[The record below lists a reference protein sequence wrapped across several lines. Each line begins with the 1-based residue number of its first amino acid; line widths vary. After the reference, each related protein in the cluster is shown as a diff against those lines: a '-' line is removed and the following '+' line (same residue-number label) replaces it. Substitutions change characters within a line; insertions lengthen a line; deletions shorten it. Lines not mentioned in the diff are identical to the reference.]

1 MNTLRDIFTR
11 IIILGIEIMGG
22 RKYGDFF
29 EKSPNFV
36 PRIKLAHF
44 HPKLFRR
51 NRTQFSKKFDTHVE
65 TK

>member
-1 MNTLRDIFTR
+1 MQDNLGD
-11 IIILGIEIMGG
+11 IILGIEIMGE

-36 PRIKLAHF
+36 PRIKLTHF
-44 HPKLFRR
+44 HPKLFQR
-51 NRTQFSKKFDTHVE
+51 NRTKFSKKFDHVE